1 MTLIK
6 FIENIFRHLFPSP
19 FTIAIILTLLTVFLA
34 LFLSSESINNIII
47 SWEKGLWNTGLL
59 AFTTQMM
66 LMLVLGHAV
75 ALTKLATKSISF
87 ITKFCKNTS
96 NSAAIVSFF
105 SIIVSFFNWGL
116 GLIFGAILA
125 RKVGEKFAKEN
136 KKINYPLI
144 GASGY
149 CGLMVWHGG
158 LSGSAPLKI
167 AEKNHFE

>member
-1 MTLIK
+1 MIIIK

-34 LFLSSESINNIII
+34 FFLSSESINNIII
-47 SWEKGLWNTGLL
+47 SWETGLWNTGLL

-75 ALTKLATKSISF
+75 ALTRLATKSIAF

-116 GLIFGAILA
+116 GLIFGAISVSYTHLRA
-125 RKVGEKFAKEN
+125 HETREDRGWRGVG
-136 KKINYPLI
+136 
-144 GASGY
+144 
-149 CGLMVWHGG
+149 
-158 LSGSAPLKI
+158 
-167 AEKNHFE
+167 

>member
-1 MTLIK
+1 MSLIK
-6 FIENIFRHLFPSP
+6 FIENIFRYFFPSP

-47 SWEKGLWNTGLL
+47 SWEAGLWNTGLL

-66 LMLVLGHAV
+66 LMLVLGHSV

-105 SIIVSFFNWGL
+105 SIIVSFFSLNL
-116 GLIFGAILA
+116 NQDF
-125 RKVGEKFAKEN
+125 
-136 KKINYPLI
+136 
-144 GASGY
+144 
-149 CGLMVWHGG
+149 
-158 LSGSAPLKI
+158 
-167 AEKNHFE
+167 